1 MIFVGMD
8 VHSKTT
14 TFCFFDPSLP
24 EDRRSCWVT
33 CETTAAAITAQLAP
47 LQKHCKVAF
56 EVGTQAQWVAGVVRP
71 LAGEVQVANSSRIP
85 WLFRSGKKN
94 DRLDAQKLAI
104 LLHMDQ
110 LPKVHLPSSEVSAWR
125 SLINYRRSQVQ
136 QRTATKARIR
146 AIVRSQGLRYP
157 KRNLWTKAG
166 LKWLDAQV
174 MDSILRL
181 MVQSLLADLKS
192 KEQQIAII
200 EAQLYQIARSHPGI
214 YALRTIPGIGPRT
227 AEAVVA
233 FADDIRRFARGRQF
247 ASYFGLTPTED
258 SSAEVIRHGHISK
271 RGPSVVRWVL
281 AEATHQVVRRSPVFA
296 MFFARIHRGQ
306 KDRKKKAIVATARK
320 LLMVM
325 FGMLRDGTVF
335 EPSRVTREAA

>member
-1 MIFVGMD
+1 MIFIGMD

-14 TFCFFDPSLP
+14 TFCFCDPSLP
-24 EDRRSCWVT
+24 EDCRYRWVT
-33 CETTAAAITAQLAP
+33 CQTTAEAFTALLAP
-47 LQKHCKVAF
+47 LQGHCKVAF

-71 LAGEVQVANSSRIP
+71 LAAEVQVANPGRIP
-85 WLFRSGKKN
+85 WLFRAGRKN
-94 DRLDAQKLAI
+94 DRLDAKKLAV

-125 SLINYRRSQVQ
+125 SLINYRRSLVQ
-136 QRTATKARIR
+136 QRTACKTRVR

-157 KRNLWTKAG
+157 QRNLWTKIGLIWLKTQIAG
-166 LKWLDAQV
+166 EVSL
-174 MDSILRL
+174 L
-181 MVQSLLADLKS
+181 MVDSLLTELEAK
-192 KEQQIAII
+192 QRQIAAV
-200 EAQLYQIARSHPGI
+200 EVQLKRIASAHPGVDV
-214 YALRTIPGIGPRT
+214 LRTIPGIGPRT

-233 FADDIRRFARGRQF
+233 FADDIRRFSRSRQF

-258 SSAEVIRHGHISK
+258 SSAQVVRHGHISK

-281 AEATHQVVRRSPVFA
+281 AEAAHQVIRLSPEFKR
-296 MFFARIHRGQ
+296 FFDRVQQGQ
-306 KDRKKKAIVATARK
+306 KARKKKAIVATARK

-335 EPSRVTREAA
+335 EAARVTQEAA